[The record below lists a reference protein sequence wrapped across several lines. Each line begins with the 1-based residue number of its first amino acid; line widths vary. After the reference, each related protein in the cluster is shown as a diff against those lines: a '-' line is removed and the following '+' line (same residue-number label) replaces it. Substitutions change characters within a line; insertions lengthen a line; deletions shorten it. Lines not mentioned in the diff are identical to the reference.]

1 MFRIQL
7 PRLVMVAA
15 LLLGVNFVFVGVQH
29 FEKRGDRV
37 KLSSLEIE
45 LGVKRSAMR
54 EMESWLE
61 EMTLELS
68 SSSFEIRTLKS
79 RIEALD
85 QKYPAGI
92 PTNFRTEYDQA
103 VEQHNLLAAQ
113 HNAAVSKYDALY
125 ISYSEIIDQHNVLT
139 NQAENLE
146 KRLGRT
152 VYFLPVERFTLNW
165 SHHAHE

>member
-15 LLLGVNFVFVGVQH
+15 LLLGINFVFVGVQH

-85 QKYPAGI
+85 QNYPAGI
-92 PTNFRTEYDQA
+92 PINFRTEYDQA
-103 VEQHNLLAAQ
+103 VEQYNSLAAQ

-125 ISYSEIIDQHNVLT
+125 ISYSEIIGQHNVLT
-139 NQAENLE
+139 NQVENLE